1 MERCDVI
8 LRVFEPLEIEFA
20 RDELIGNIVGNKI
33 TYTNKEYKFYKKDG
47 TQYDDDLSL
56 SAIWEISSWKTLDKR
71 KFYHGHNSFINTYYL
86 RKRVYSNYI
95 CPYYKIEK
103 DYIGKTYDS
112 IVKPKYKESKI
123 VPLNV
128 LWTKK
133 FPFHEEFINSY
144 WHHPRKEMVTNNLDE
159 AIEYFRKW
167 LSVYYWDKCNSE
179 WKDCVI
185 ENINYYMAK
194 KDALISVYWED

>member
-1 MERCDVI
+1 MERCTVT
-8 LRVFEPLEIEFA
+8 LRIYEPLEVEFA

-33 TYTNKEYKFYKKDG
+33 KYTDKDYKFYKKDG
-47 TQYDDDLSL
+47 TQYDNNLSL
-56 SAIWEISSWKTLDKR
+56 PAIWEIGSRKTLDKR
-71 KFYHGHNSFINTYYL
+71 KFYYGHDSFINTYYL
-86 RKRVYSNYI
+86 RKRAYSNYI

-103 DYIGKTYDS
+103 DYIGKTYSS
-112 IVKPKYKESKI
+112 IVKPKYNESKI
-123 VPLNV
+123 IPLNV

-133 FPFHEEFINSY
+133 FPFYEEFINSY
-144 WHHPRKEMVTNNLDE
+144 WHRPRKEMVTNNLDE

-185 ENINYYMAK
+185 EDINHYMAK
-194 KDALISVYWED
+194 KDSLIAVYWED